1 MSALINSL
9 IQEFLNLLEG
19 KEIKL
24 LTWGIVDGGF
34 AEEEIAEIAAELLSN
49 NEPDVDIWDFIN
61 EILERRLLFELNL
74 RGRRL
79 FRTRMSEAVRL
90 FARLRQLFPNNNWQ
104 TAPTLVADY
113 RLQIRPRIYPKR
125 EIFPDKVIE
134 KLDADKLLTPMG
146 QKAVAAILNSPLRGE
161 VQLADFQLRA
171 TRRMLRDLNSTK
183 SRGMIVCA
191 GTGTGK
197 TLSFYLPA
205 LAHIASLLKKDEYWS
220 KGLAIYPRNEL
231 LKDQFSETYQEA
243 RRLDAVLK
251 AEGKRKIL
259 IGAFFGLTPRSAT
272 LDQVQDKW
280 ESESGGF
287 TCPYLRCP
295 RCEGALSWRR
305 ADVETGKEKLSCL
318 NPSCGAVI
326 QEDEVILTRDRMAKT
341 PPDLVFTSTEM
352 LNRSM
357 GDSRYGHVFGIA
369 AAKKPQI
376 VLLDEVHT
384 YTGIHG
390 AQVAYLLR
398 RWQRII
404 EKKVQFTGLS
414 ATLESAA
421 EFFSQ
426 LTGLNPGSVEEISPG
441 EDQIAEGMEYQ
452 LVLRGDPV
460 SGTSLLSTSIQTAM
474 LLRRVLDPSEDPP
487 SKGFYGSRIFAFT
500 DDLDV
505 TNRLFHNLLDAEG
518 RDSWGR
524 PLRGRQPLAALR
536 SHGAADGRERLIAG
550 QSWFLCQE
558 IGHGLE
564 LPLSIGRTSSQDTG
578 VTPDSDV
585 IVATAALEVGFNDP
599 EVGGVIQHKAPRD
612 MASFLQRKGRAG
624 RRRTMRPWTVVVLS
638 DYGRDR
644 IAYQGYDMLFNPVLE
659 KRSLPIANRYVIR
672 TSAVFAFMDWVGQQ
686 LATANKGSVWRDFA
700 TTDLYLISRQR
711 LEIELIKNIL
721 ETEAGQRKLETYLQ
735 SALHLNKDEVEA
747 ILSEPP
753 RSLMTAVLPTLLRRL
768 ESGWKRLP
776 IHQDESDKDYQTRD
790 PLPDFVPPNLFSDLL
805 LPEVTI
811 TTPAQTRNSEPDVNL
826 MPIVQALKTFAPGR
840 ASRRFGVQHIYA
852 THWIAPPDL
861 QQTEQELH
869 VEEYC
874 TQFEEA
880 GNFQFWQDR
889 QIVDIRCIRPWAI
902 NPTQV
907 PTHISMTSNA
917 QLEWHSQI
925 IPPDSGIKLELPQ
938 GSPWCKII
946 TEVCCFTHTQQSPLE
961 VRRFAIASHA
971 NIRFQNGQ
979 ELDTTIRFTQRQDG
993 SPAAVGFAQSVDG
1006 LVFRFCIPSN
1016 FSISPSDSNQEK
1028 IRAFRTAYF
1037 RYRVLTDTR
1046 LCRLTNVFQREW
1058 LYQIY
1063 ISMLTARALADQIS
1077 LPEAFEALLGE
1088 NMGQEMAR
1096 VLDNI
1101 FQTLNVEETLL
1112 EEGESAPEQIQGRQR
1127 VHDRLLALCNADI
1140 IQTILNDLAP
1150 ILWSEPDEEWH
1161 SWAALRFKAT
1171 LGGALL
1177 DACGQLCPHF
1187 DLDDLI
1193 LDVEPGPRPPDALAI
1208 PEGVEEIWITESTIG
1223 GGGVI
1228 EEILRRYAADPA
1240 NFFRLA
1246 SSALEPAD
1254 FEIVDS
1260 ELTRLLELTQT
1271 SVEVADAMANVRL
1284 AQGYSELKQASAQLR
1299 KVLSSHGILV
1309 THPVMTAINAR
1320 VLRPGSTSETDKL
1333 LLNLIRLWHQE
1344 EARLGIE
1351 IDARVFAYVASNDD
1365 QLDQA
1370 LLHFGLVQPLP
1381 YWRFQV
1387 IYGLLWARGN
1397 IVRSRALSSY
1407 NPFAVVADADREI
1420 VLDVLQVGE
1429 RTVWLDE
1436 PDWREQVEEAFKQ
1449 GASVSLIARP
1459 DARGDLKSAILSLA
1473 VEPMELGF
1481 LQVYPVVEGVQRYP
1495 RGFGVRLR
1503 VRENDD

>member
-1 MSALINSL
+1 MTTKWDKI
-9 IQEFLNLLEG
+9 IREFLDKLERQ
-19 KEIKL
+19 EVQL

-34 AEEEIAEIAAELLSN
+34 SEDEIEEFAEDFLNTCEIDE
-49 NEPDVDIWDFIN
+49 DVWDFLDQ
-61 EILERRLLFELNL
+61 ILDRKLLFEFNL
-74 RGRRL
+74 RGDRL
-79 FRTRMSEAVRL
+79 FRTRMAEAVRL
-90 FARLRQLFPNNNWQ
+90 FARLRQLFPKNNWQ
-104 TAPTLVADY
+104 TSPTLVADY
-113 RLQIRPRIYPKR
+113 RLQIRPRIYPNR
-125 EIFPDKVIE
+125 YITPEAVIQQL
-134 KLDADKLLTPMG
+134 KADKLLTPIQ
-146 QKAVAAILNSPLRGE
+146 QKAVTAILRSPLRGE
-161 VQLADFQLRA
+161 IELADFQLRA
-171 TRRMLRDLNSTK
+171 TSRMLRDLNSTK

-205 LAHIASLLKKDEYWS
+205 LAHITSLLKKDEYWC

-259 IGAFFGLTPRSAT
+259 IGAFFGLTPRSAI
-272 LDQVQDKW
+272 LDRVQDKW
-280 ESESGGF
+280 EAESGGF

-305 ADVETGKEKLSCL
+305 ADLEAGKEQLSCL
-318 NPSCGAVI
+318 KASCGAVI

-384 YTGIHG
+384 YTGVHG

-398 RWQRII
+398 RWQKII
-404 EKKVQFTGLS
+404 NKKVQFTGLS

-426 LTGLNPGSVEEISPG
+426 LTGLNPGSVEEISPT

-487 SKGFYGSRIFAFT
+487 SKGLYGSRVFAFT

-536 SHGAADGRERLIAG
+536 SHGATDGRERLIAA
-550 QSWFLCQE
+550 QSWLLCEE
-558 IGHGLE
+558 IGHGLQ
-564 LPLSIGRTSSQDTG
+564 LPLNIGRTSSQDTG
-578 VTPDSDV
+578 VTPNADV
-585 IVATAALEVGFNDP
+585 IVATASLEVGFNDP

-624 RRRTMRPWTVVVLS
+624 RRRSMRPWTVVVLS

-659 KRSLPIANRYVIR
+659 KRSLPIANRYIIR
-672 TSAVFAFMDWVGQQ
+672 IQAVFAFMDWVGRQ
-686 LATANKGSVWRDFA
+686 LTATRGSVWRDFA
-700 TTDLYLISRQR
+700 STDLYLINRQR
-711 LEIELIKNIL
+711 LEIKLIKNIL
-721 ETEAGQRKLETYLQ
+721 ETEAGQRNLEIYLQ
-735 SALHLNKDEVEA
+735 SALHLTKDEVEA
-747 ILSEPP
+747 VLWESP
-753 RSLMTAVLPTLLRRL
+753 RSLMMAVLPTLLRRL
-768 ESGWKRLP
+768 ESGWKRFP
-776 IHQDESDKDYQTRD
+776 IPQDESDKDYQTRD

-811 TTPAQTRNSEPDVNL
+811 TTPAQTRHGHPDINP
-826 MPIVQALKTFAPGR
+826 MPIVQALKTFTPGR
-840 ASRRFGVQHIYA
+840 ATRRFGVQHIYA
-852 THWIAPPDL
+852 NHWIAPPDL
-861 QQTEQELH
+861 QQREQILP
-869 VEEYC
+869 VEDYC
-874 TQFEEA
+874 AEFEEA
-880 GNFQFWQDR
+880 GYFQLWEDGQV
-889 QIVDIRCIRPWAI
+889 VDIRCIRPWAI

-907 PTHISMTSNA
+907 PPNISITSNA
-917 QLEWHSQI
+917 QLEWRSQI
-925 IPPDSGIKLELPQ
+925 IPPDLGIKLELAQ
-938 GSPWCKII
+938 GSPWCKLI
-946 TEVCCFTHTQQSPLE
+946 TEVCCFTHTQESPVE
-961 VRRFAIASHA
+961 VHRFAIASHA
-971 NIRFQNGQ
+971 NIRFDNGQ

-993 SPAAVGFAQSVDG
+993 SSASVGFSQSVDG
-1006 LVFRFCIPSN
+1006 LVFRFCIPPN
-1016 FSISPSDSNQEK
+1016 FNISPSDFNQEK

-1037 RYRVLTDTR
+1037 RYGVLTDAR
-1046 LCRLTNVFQREW
+1046 LCELTNVFQREW

-1063 ISMLTARALADQIS
+1063 ISMLTARALADQIY
-1077 LPEAFEALLGE
+1077 LPEAFETLLGG

-1127 VHDRLLALCNADI
+1127 VHDRLLALGNADI

-1187 DLDDLI
+1187 DLGDLI
-1193 LDVEPGPRPPDALAI
+1193 LDIDPGPRPPDAPAI
-1208 PEGVEEIWITESTIG
+1208 SEGVEEIWITESTIG

-1246 SSALEPAD
+1246 GSALEPAD

-1271 SVEVADAMANVRL
+1271 SADVADAMADVRL
-1284 AQGYSELKQASAQLR
+1284 AERHSELKQASDRLR
-1299 KVLSSHGILV
+1299 KVLSSEGILV

-1320 VLRPGSTSETDKL
+1320 VLRPGSTPETDKL
-1333 LLNLIRLWHQE
+1333 LLDLIRLWHQE

-1365 QLDQA
+1365 KLDRA
-1370 LLHFGLVQPLP
+1370 LSHLGLVQPNP

-1397 IVRSRALSSY
+1397 IIRSRTLSSY

-1420 VLDVLQVGE
+1420 LLDVLQVGDL
-1429 RTVWLDE
+1429 TVWLNE
-1436 PDWREQVEEAFKQ
+1436 PNWREQVEEAFKQ
-1449 GASVSLIARP
+1449 GASVSLIAPP

-1481 LQVYPVVEGVQRYP
+1481 LQVYPLVEGVQRYP

-1503 VRENDD
+1503 VRETVQ

>member
-1 MSALINSL
+1 MLIS
-9 IQEFLNLLEG
+9 
-19 KEIKL
+19 
-24 LTWGIVDGGF
+24 
-34 AEEEIAEIAAELLSN
+34 
-49 NEPDVDIWDFIN
+49 
-61 EILERRLLFELNL
+61 
-74 RGRRL
+74 
-79 FRTRMSEAVRL
+79 
-90 FARLRQLFPNNNWQ
+90 
-104 TAPTLVADY
+104 
-113 RLQIRPRIYPKR
+113 
-125 EIFPDKVIE
+125 
-134 KLDADKLLTPMG
+134 
-146 QKAVAAILNSPLRGE
+146 
-161 VQLADFQLRA
+161 
-171 TRRMLRDLNSTK
+171 
-183 SRGMIVCA
+183 
-191 GTGTGK
+191 
-197 TLSFYLPA
+197 
-205 LAHIASLLKKDEYWS
+205 
-220 KGLAIYPRNEL
+220 
-231 LKDQFSETYQEA
+231 
-243 RRLDAVLK
+243 
-251 AEGKRKIL
+251 
-259 IGAFFGLTPRSAT
+259 
-272 LDQVQDKW
+272 
-280 ESESGGF
+280 
-287 TCPYLRCP
+287 
-295 RCEGALSWRR
+295 LSWRR
-305 ADVETGKEKLSCL
+305 TDVEASREKLSCL

-369 AAKKPQI
+369 AAKKPQL

-398 RWQRII
+398 RWQRIV

-487 SKGFYGSRIFAFT
+487 SKGFYGSRVFAFT

-536 SHGAADGRERLIAG
+536 SHGAADGRERLIVG
-550 QSWFLCQE
+550 QSWLLCQE

-564 LPLSIGRTSSQDTG
+564 LPLTIGRSSSQDTG
-578 VTPDSDV
+578 VTPDADV
-585 IVATAALEVGFNDP
+585 IVATASLEVGFNDL

-644 IAYQGYDMLFNPVLE
+644 IAYQGYDILFNPVLE

-672 TSAVFAFMDWVGQQ
+672 IQAVFAFMDWVGQQ
-686 LATANKGSVWRDFA
+686 LATANQGSVWNDFA
-700 TTDLYLISRQR
+700 SPYLYITNRQR
-711 LEIELIKNIL
+711 LEIELIKDIL
-721 ETEAGQRKLETYLQ
+721 ETEAGQRNLETYLR
-735 SALHLNKDEVEA
+735 SALNLTKDEVEA
-747 ILSEPP
+747 ILWEPP
-753 RSLMTAVLPTLLRRL
+753 RSLMMAVLPTLLRRL

-776 IHQDESDKDYQTRD
+776 IHQDESDQDYQTRD

-805 LPEVTI
+805 LPEVRI
-811 TTPAQTRNSEPDVNL
+811 TTPPQTRNSEPDVNP
-826 MPIVQALKTFAPGR
+826 MPIVQALKTFTPGR
-840 ASRRFGVQHIYA
+840 ATRRFGVQHIFA

-861 QQTEQELH
+861 QQREQNLP
-869 VEEYC
+869 VEDYC
-874 TQFEEA
+874 AEFEEA
-880 GNFQFWQDR
+880 GDFQFWQDG
-889 QIVDIRCIRPWAI
+889 QVIDIRCIRPWAI

-907 PTHISMTSNA
+907 PANISITSNA

-925 IPPDSGIKLELPQ
+925 IPPDFGIKLDLPQ
-938 GSPWCKII
+938 GSPWCKLI
-946 TEVCCFTHTQQSPLE
+946 TEVCCFTHAQQSPLE

-979 ELDTTIRFTQRQDG
+979 ELDTTIRFTQRQNG
-993 SPAAVGFAQSVDG
+993 NAAAVGFTQSVDG
-1006 LVFRFCIPSN
+1006 IVFRFCIPPN
-1016 FSISPSDSNQEK
+1016 FRIDPSDSNQEK
-1028 IRAFRTAYF
+1028 MRAFRTAYF
-1037 RYRVLTDTR
+1037 RYRVLTDVR
-1046 LCRLTNVFQREW
+1046 LCDLTNVFQREW

-1063 ISMLTARALADQIS
+1063 ISMLTARALADRIPLS
-1077 LPEAFEALLGE
+1077 EAFEALLGE

-1112 EEGESAPEQIQGRQR
+1112 EEGESALEQIQGRQR

-1140 IQTILNDLAP
+1140 IQTILNDLASV
-1150 ILWSEPDEEWH
+1150 LWSKPDEEWH

-1187 DLDDLI
+1187 NLGDLI
-1193 LDVEPGPRPPDALAI
+1193 LDIEAGPRPPDAPTI
-1208 PEGVEEIWITESTIG
+1208 SEGVEEIWITESTIG
-1223 GGGVI
+1223 GGGAI
-1228 EEILRRYAADPA
+1228 EEILRPYAADPA

-1246 SSALEPAD
+1246 ASALEPSD
-1254 FEIVDS
+1254 FEIVDL
-1260 ELTRLLELTQT
+1260 ELTRLLQLTQT
-1271 SVEVADAMANVRL
+1271 SADVADAMANVRL
-1284 AQGYSELKQASAQLR
+1284 AQGYGELKQASDRLR
-1299 KVLSSHGILV
+1299 KVLSSEGILV
-1309 THPVMTAINAR
+1309 TRPVMTAINAR
-1320 VLRPGSTSETDKL
+1320 VLRPGSTPQTDKL
-1333 LLNLIRLWHQE
+1333 LLDLIRLWHQE

-1365 QLDQA
+1365 QLDKA
-1370 LLHFGLVQPLP
+1370 LLHLGLVQPNP

-1407 NPFAVVADADREI
+1407 NPFAVLPDADREI
-1420 VLDVLQVGE
+1420 LLDVLQVGD
-1429 RTVWLDE
+1429 RKVWLDE
-1436 PDWREQVEEAFKQ
+1436 PDWRQQVQEAFKQ

-1473 VEPMELGF
+1473 VEPMEVGF
-1481 LQVYPVVEGVQRYP
+1481 LQVYPVVEAVQRYP
-1495 RGFGVRLR
+1495 HGFGVRLR
-1503 VRENDD
+1503 VRETVQ

>member
-1 MSALINSL
+1 MER
-9 IQEFLNLLEG
+9 QEVQ
-19 KEIKL
+19 L

-34 AEEEIAEIAAELLSN
+34 SEDEIAELAEDFLN
-49 NEPDVDIWDFIN
+49 TYEIDEDVWDFIDQ
-61 EILERRLLFELNL
+61 ILERKLLFDFNL
-74 RGRRL
+74 RGRHL
-79 FRTRMSEAVRL
+79 FRTRMAEAVRL

-104 TAPTLVADY
+104 TSPTLVADY
-113 RLQIRPRIYPKR
+113 RLQIRPRIYPNRDITPKT
-125 EIFPDKVIE
+125 VIE
-134 KLDADKLLTPMG
+134 QLEADKLLTPTRR
-146 QKAVAAILNSPLRGE
+146 KAVTAILNSPSRGE

-171 TRRMLRDLNSTK
+171 TSRMLRDLNSTK

-205 LAHIASLLKKDEYWS
+205 LTHITGLLKNNEYWS

-251 AEGKRKIL
+251 AEGQRKIL

-272 LDQVQDKW
+272 LNLVQDKW
-280 ESESGGF
+280 VSESGGF

-295 RCEGALSWRR
+295 KCEGALSWRR
-305 ADVETGKEKLSCL
+305 ADLEAGKEKLHCL

-357 GDSRYGHVFGIA
+357 GNSYYGHVFGIA
-369 AAKKPQI
+369 MAKPPQI

-384 YTGIHG
+384 YTGVHG

-398 RWQRII
+398 RWQRMIH
-404 EKKVQFTGLS
+404 KKVQFTGLS

-426 LTGLNPGSVEEISPG
+426 LTGLKPGSVEEISPT
-441 EDQIAEGMEYQ
+441 EDQMAVRVASRREGMEYQ

-474 LLRRVLDPSEDPP
+474 LLRRILDPSEDPP
-487 SKGFYGSRIFAFT
+487 SQGFYGSRVFAFT

-550 QSWFLCQE
+550 QSWYLCEE
-558 IGHGLE
+558 IGHGLQ
-564 LPLSIGRTSSQDTG
+564 LPLTIGRTSSQDTG
-578 VTPDSDV
+578 VTPNADV
-585 IVATAALEVGFNDP
+585 IVATASLEVGFNDP

-644 IAYQGYDMLFNPVLE
+644 MAYQGYDMLFNPTLE

-672 TSAVFAFMDWVGQQ
+672 IQAVFAFMDWVGQQ
-686 LATANKGSVWRDFA
+686 LTATRGSVWRDFA
-700 TTDLYLISRQR
+700 TTNFYLINRQE
-711 LEIELIKNIL
+711 LEIKLIKNIL
-721 ETEAGQRKLETYLQ
+721 ETEAGQRNLETYLQ
-735 SALHLNKDEVEA
+735 SALHLSKDEVEA
-747 ILSEPP
+747 ILWEPP
-753 RSLMTAVLPTLLRRL
+753 RSLMMAVLPTLLRRL

-776 IHQDESDKDYQTRD
+776 IYQDESDKDYQTRD

-811 TTPAQTRNSEPDVNL
+811 TTPAQTRNSEPDINS
-826 MPIVQALKTFAPGR
+826 MPIVQALKTFTPGR
-840 ASRRFGVQHIYA
+840 ATRRFGVQHIYA
-852 THWIAPPDL
+852 THWISPSDL
-861 QQTEQELH
+861 QQREQELP
-869 VEEYC
+869 VEDYC
-874 TQFEEA
+874 AEFEEA
-880 GNFQFWQDR
+880 GNFQFWQDG
-889 QIVDIRCIRPWAI
+889 QVVDIRCIRPWAI

-907 PTHISMTSNA
+907 LSDISITSNA
-917 QLEWHSQI
+917 QLEWRSQI
-925 IPPDSGIKLELPQ
+925 IPPDLGIKLELPQ
-938 GSPWCKII
+938 GSPWGKII
-946 TEVCCFTHTQQSPLE
+946 TEVCCFTHAQQSPVE

-971 NIRFQNGQ
+971 NIRFDNGQ

-993 SPAAVGFAQSVDG
+993 SPASVGFAQSVDG
-1006 LVFRFCIPSN
+1006 LVFRFCIPPD
-1016 FSISPSDSNQEK
+1016 FSISPRDVNQEK

-1037 RYRVLTDTR
+1037 RYRVLTDAR
-1046 LCRLTNVFQREW
+1046 LCELTNVFQREW

-1063 ISMLTARALADQIS
+1063 ISMLTARALADKMP
-1077 LPEAFEALLGE
+1077 LPKAFETLLGE

-1112 EEGESAPEQIQGRQR
+1112 EAGEESAPGEIQGRQR
-1127 VHDRLLALCNADI
+1127 VHDRLLALCRTEA
-1140 IQTILNDLAP
+1140 IQIILNDLASV
-1150 ILWSEPDEEWH
+1150 LWSEPDEEWH

-1177 DACGQLCPHF
+1177 DACNQLCPHF
-1187 DLDDLI
+1187 DVGDLI
-1193 LDVEPGPRPPDALAI
+1193 LDIDPGPCPSDVTVESER
-1208 PEGVEEIWITESTIG
+1208 EEIWITESTIG

-1246 SSALEPAD
+1246 ESALAASD

-1260 ELTRLLELTQT
+1260 ELTLLLELTQT
-1271 SVEVADAMANVRL
+1271 SVAVADAMADVRL
-1284 AQGYSELKQASAQLR
+1284 AEGHGELKQASDRFR
-1299 KVLSSHGILV
+1299 KILSSEGILAI
-1309 THPVMTAINAR
+1309 HPVMTAINAR
-1320 VLRPGSTSETDKL
+1320 VLRPGSNRETDQL
-1333 LLNLIRLWHQE
+1333 LLDLIRLWHE
-1344 EARLGIE
+1344 EEQRLGIE
-1351 IDARVFAYVASNDD
+1351 IDGRVFAYVASNHD

-1370 LLHFGLVQPLP
+1370 LSHLGLVQPHP

-1387 IYGLLWARGN
+1387 IYGLLWSRGN
-1397 IVRSRALSSY
+1397 IVRSRALSAY
-1407 NPFAVVADADREI
+1407 NPFAVVPNADRELL
-1420 VLDVLQVGE
+1420 LDVLQVGD
-1429 RTVWLDE
+1429 RTVCLDD
-1436 PDWREQVEEAFKQ
+1436 PDWREQVEEAFKHS
-1449 GASVSLIARP
+1449 ASVSLITPP
-1459 DARGDLKSAILSLA
+1459 DGRDNLKSAILSLA

-1495 RGFGVRLR
+1495 RGLGVRLR
-1503 VRENDD
+1503 VREVLQ

>member
-1 MSALINSL
+1 MTTNWDKI
-9 IQEFLNLLEG
+9 IREFLDKLERQ
-19 KEIKL
+19 EVQL
-24 LTWGIVDGGF
+24 LTWGIIDGGF
-34 AEEEIAEIAAELLSN
+34 SEDEIKELADDFLNNCEIDE
-49 NEPDVDIWDFIN
+49 DVWDFI
-61 EILERRLLFELNL
+61 EQIIDRKLLFEFNL
-74 RGRRL
+74 RGDRL
-79 FRTRMSEAVRL
+79 FRTRMAEGVRL
-90 FARLRQLFPNNNWQ
+90 FARLRQLFPNNSWQ
-104 TAPTLVADY
+104 TSPTLVADY

-125 EIFPDKVIE
+125 YITPEAVIKQLE
-134 KLDADKLLTPMG
+134 ADKLLTPIRK
-146 QKAVAAILNSPLRGE
+146 KAVAAILNSPLRGE

-171 TRRMLRDLNSTK
+171 TSRMLRDLNSTK

-205 LAHIASLLKKDEYWS
+205 LAHIAGLLKKNEYWS

-272 LDQVQDKW
+272 LDRVQDKW
-280 ESESGGF
+280 EAESGGF

-305 ADVETGKEKLSCL
+305 ADLEAGKEQLSCL
-318 NPSCGAVI
+318 KLSCGAVI
-326 QEDEVILTRDRMAKT
+326 QEDEVILTRDRMTKT

-357 GDSRYGHVFGIA
+357 GDSRYGHIFGIA
-369 AAKKPQI
+369 TAKKPQI

-398 RWQRII
+398 RWQKII
-404 EKKVQFTGLS
+404 ATKVQFTGLS

-426 LTGLNPGSVEEISPG
+426 LIGLNPGSIEEVSPG
-441 EDQIAEGMEYQ
+441 ENQVAEGTEYQ

-460 SGTSLLSTSIQTAM
+460 SGTSLLSTTILTSM
-474 LLRRVLDPSEDPP
+474 LLRRILDPSEDPP
-487 SKGFYGSRIFAFT
+487 SQGFYGSRVFAFT

-518 RDSWGR
+518 CDSWGR
-524 PLRGRQPLAALR
+524 PLRGRQPFAALR
-536 SHGAADGRERLIAG
+536 SHSASEGSERLVAG
-550 QSWFLCQE
+550 QSWLLCEE

-578 VTPDSDV
+578 VTPNSDV
-585 IVATAALEVGFNDP
+585 IVATASLEVGFNDP
-599 EVGGVIQHKAPRD
+599 EVGGVIQHKSPRD

-624 RRRTMRPWTVVVLS
+624 RRRIMRPWTVVVLS

-644 IAYQGYDMLFNPVLE
+644 IVYQGYDMLFNPVLE
-659 KRSLPIANRYVIR
+659 KRSLPIQNRYVIR
-672 TSAVFAFMDWVGQQ
+672 TSAVFAFMDWVGHQ
-686 LATANKGSVWRDFA
+686 LAAIKGSVWYDFA
-700 TTDLYLISRQR
+700 SPSEYAKKRQQ
-711 LEIELIKNIL
+711 LEIELIEKIL
-721 ETEAGQRKLETYLQ
+721 ETETRQLELAAYLQ
-735 SALHLNKDEVEA
+735 SALNLSKDEVEA
-747 ILSEPP
+747 ILWEAP
-753 RSLMTAVLPTLLRRL
+753 RSLMMVVLPTLLRRL
-768 ESGWKRLP
+768 KSNWYRFSVHLNESN
-776 IHQDESDKDYQTRD
+776 QDYQTND
-790 PLPDFVPPNLFSDLL
+790 PLPDFVPPSLFSDLL
-805 LPEVTI
+805 LPEVKI
-811 TTPAQTRNSEPDVNL
+811 TTPPQLRNSQPDINL
-826 MPIVQALKTFAPGR
+826 MPIIQALKTFTPGR
-840 ASRRFGVQHIYA
+840 ASRRFGVQHIHA
-852 THWIAPPDL
+852 THWIAPPNW
-861 QQTEQELH
+861 QEREQNLPIED
-869 VEEYC
+869 YC
-874 TQFEEA
+874 TEFEEA
-880 GNFQFWQDR
+880 GIFQLWQNGE
-889 QIVDIRCIRPWAI
+889 IVDIRCIRPWAI
-902 NPTQV
+902 NLTQV
-907 PTHISMTSNA
+907 PASISVRSNA
-917 QLEWHSQI
+917 QLEWCSQI

-938 GSPWCKII
+938 GSSWCKII
-946 TEVCCFTHTQQSPLE
+946 TEVCCFTHIQQSPLE

-971 NIRFQNGQ
+971 NIRFQKGD
-979 ELDTTIRFTQRQDG
+979 ELDTTICFTQKHDG

-1006 LVFRFCIPSN
+1006 LVFRFCIPPN
-1016 FSISPSDSNQEK
+1016 FSISPSDSNPEK
-1028 IRAFRTAYF
+1028 IWAFRTAYF
-1037 RYRVLTDTR
+1037 RYRVLIDAR
-1046 LCRLTNVFQREW
+1046 LCELTNVFQREW

-1101 FQTLNVEETLL
+1101 FQSLNVEETLL

-1127 VHDRLLALCNADI
+1127 VHDRLLALANADI

-1187 DLDDLI
+1187 DLGDLI
-1193 LDVEPGPRPPDALAI
+1193 LDIDPGPRPPDASAI
-1208 PEGVEEIWITESTIG
+1208 SEGVEEIWITESTIG

-1246 SSALEPAD
+1246 GSALSPGD
-1254 FEIVDS
+1254 FEIVNS

-1271 SVEVADAMANVRL
+1271 SADVADAMADVRL
-1284 AQGYSELKQASAQLR
+1284 AEGHGELKQASDRLR
-1299 KVLSSHGILV
+1299 KVLSSKGILV

-1333 LLNLIRLWHQE
+1333 LLDLIRLWHQE

-1370 LLHFGLVQPLP
+1370 LLHLGLMQPNP

-1397 IVRSRALSSY
+1397 IIRSRALSSY
-1407 NPFAVVADADREI
+1407 NPFVVIADADREI
-1420 VLDVLQVGE
+1420 LLDILQVGD
-1429 RTVWLDE
+1429 RTVWLNE
-1436 PDWREQVEEAFKQ
+1436 PNWREQVEEAFKQ
-1449 GASVSLIARP
+1449 GASVSLIAPP

-1481 LQVYPVVEGVQRYP
+1481 LQVYPLVEGVQRYP
-1495 RGFGVRLR
+1495 GGFGVRLR
-1503 VRENDD
+1503 VRETVQ